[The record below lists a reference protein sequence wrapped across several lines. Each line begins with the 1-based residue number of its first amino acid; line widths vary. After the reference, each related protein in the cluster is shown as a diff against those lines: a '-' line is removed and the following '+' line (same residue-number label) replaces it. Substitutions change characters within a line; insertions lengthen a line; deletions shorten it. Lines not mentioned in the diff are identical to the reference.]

1 MRLDALIVFGL
12 WLFLVAGLIAV
23 IGKQRQEQR
32 ELKARHAAK
41 LAELRKEHQMELA
54 RVAAKYCQAVNCAE
68 DRAAE
73 AKAAADKEIQRL
85 KLDNKAL
92 REVLRTM
99 EEKKRRT
106 AS

>member
-1 MRLDALIVFGL
+1 MRMDALIVIALWTAVMGGL
-12 WLFLVAGLIAV
+12 VWCFARDHED
-23 IGKQRQEQR
+23 KK
-32 ELKARHAAK
+32 ELRARHAAE
-41 LAELRKEHQMELA
+41 LAALRKDHQMELA

-73 AKAAADKEIQRL
+73 AKTAAEEEIRRL

-99 EEKKRRT
+99 EEKQRRA